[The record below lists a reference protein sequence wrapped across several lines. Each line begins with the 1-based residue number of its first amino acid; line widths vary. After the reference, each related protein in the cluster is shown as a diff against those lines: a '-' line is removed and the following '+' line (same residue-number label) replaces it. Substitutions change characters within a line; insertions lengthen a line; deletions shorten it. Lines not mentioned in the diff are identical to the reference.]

1 MSEIPKEIELIAEK
15 LYNLFWS
22 TKGYW
27 TTPTDPPEYRADGKH
42 KHKTKAISETL
53 TIEHYI
59 KHLTSD
65 THGLTVS
72 PLYDTDRV
80 YFGAIDVDTYKW
92 DEQKKLKI
100 LQKAIDL
107 KLTPAESKSGGIH
120 LYAFTNEKE
129 GISAE
134 LMRDRL
140 KCHRDELELPKD
152 TEIFP
157 KQDVRLEKEYGNGI
171 TIPFR
176 SFANS
181 KKLDFKTMGL
191 SITTLNHQD
200 WKITKTN
207 PGQFNDNAKLKMF
220 DEYWYKQFDDYH
232 DPIQK
237 AEDEADRQDIT
248 REKILQNIRKGAEHK
263 DGGTFDNW
271 VLLFVAKSVKAMES
285 DYKILADLDRIREH
299 SDKADDNNEYFKKK
313 IYHCRKKFGIEDP
326 DKFKKGMVKRLVY
339 IIDEDRYFDIK
350 KNKPYKPEVIDK
362 VFAQFFKK
370 PTCTN
375 WLKQQSDKIEV
386 ENWIWNPPSYDPKN
400 KVVEINELKYLNS
413 YKPNNLKPEEGDIR
427 LWNELIDYMFVGNKK
442 HIKQFLDW
450 LAYQVQNVGT
460 KLRFAIIIYS
470 KEFQV
475 GKGSIWRVIEK
486 LFGKHNTKEID
497 IEQALD
503 HAKEYLR
510 NSAIVCVDE
519 MESSGTFG
527 QKKTLLNALK
537 RIITAGELGHRAR
550 YSDYTNVPTLTNYI
564 LFTNNKDALSL
575 PKNEKRY
582 SVYMHET
589 PRLNQS
595 WYDEFHQWIDNEQ
608 EAKLSSNKNFKDGAK
623 YILND
628 LLLRDVSKFNP
639 KSVAPETSF
648 NGMMSD
654 YGAHPLAQLLQTK
667 YDGNFY
673 PLKQDIVSTLGVYNY
688 LKENKEL
695 GRFRTNDIANALEFI
710 GGEKLEQVPIKF
722 DNETKRMTL
731 FIIRNQIKYRDMP
744 KADIGTLYW
753 SQNLETD
760 NKLSPLTGN
769 NLSDDIHKAVVGE
782 DLVQDD
788 VIPPKKI
795 NL

>member
-1 MSEIPKEIELIAEK
+1 MSETPQHITILAEK
-15 LYNLFWS
+15 LYKIFWS

-27 TTPTDPPEYRADGKH
+27 TRPTNPPQYREDGKH
-42 KHKTKAISETL
+42 KHETRAIPETL
-53 TIEHYI
+53 TV
-59 KHLTSD
+59 KHFEQHLMSD

-92 DEQKKLKI
+92 DEQKKLNF
-100 LQKAIDL
+100 LQRAMRLDL
-107 KLTPAESKSGGIH
+107 VPAKSKSGGIH
-120 LYAFTNEKE
+120 LYAFTNEDNGVE
-129 GISAE
+129 ASF
-134 LMRDRL
+134 MRNRL
-140 KCHRDELELPKD
+140 KCNRDELELPET

-176 SFANS
+176 SYANS

-191 SITTLNHQD
+191 SIANN
-200 WKITKTN
+200 KIIETN
-207 PGQFNDNAKLKMF
+207 PGVFESISRQYSYDENYYLKF
-220 DEYWYKQFDDYH
+220 VKYE
-232 DPIQK
+232 DPIQI
-237 AEDEADRQDIT
+237 AEDDADKQNIT
-248 REKILQNIRKGAEHK
+248 RAKILQNIRKGVEHK

-271 VLLFVAKSVKAMES
+271 VLLFVAKAVKDMET
-285 DYKILADLDRIREH
+285 DYLILKDLDRIREH

-326 DKFKKGMVKRLVY
+326 DEFKKAMVKRMVY
-339 IIDEDRYFDIK
+339 IIDEDRYFDLK
-350 KNKPYKPEVIDK
+350 KNKAYKTEVVDK

-370 PTCTN
+370 PTCTT
-375 WLKQQSDKIEV
+375 WLKYQSDKIEV
-386 ENWIWNPPSYDPKN
+386 ENWIWNPPTYDPKN
-400 KVVEINELKYLNS
+400 KVVEIDGLKYLNS
-413 YKPNNLKPEEGDIR
+413 YKPNNLKPEEGDVK
-427 LWNELIDYMFVGNKK
+427 LWNELINYMFVGNKR
-442 HIKQFLDW
+442 HINQFLDW
-450 LAYQVQNVGT
+450 LAYQVQHVGT

-475 GKGSIWRVIEK
+475 GKGTIWRVIEK

-589 PRLNQS
+589 ARLNQS

-608 EAKLSSNKNFKDGAK
+608 EAKLNGNKNFKDGAK

-648 NGMMSD
+648 NGVMSD
-654 YGAHPLAQLLQTK
+654 SGAHPLAQLLKTK
-667 YDGNFY
+667 YDGNFF
-673 PLKQDIVSTLGVYNY
+673 PLKQDIVSTIGVYNY
-688 LKENKEL
+688 LKENREL

-710 GGEKLEQVPIKF
+710 GGEKIEQVPIKF
-722 DNETKRMTL
+722 NDETKRMTL

-753 SQNLETD
+753 TSDSFENQ
-760 NKLSPLTGN
+760 LSPNTGN
-769 NLSDDIHKAVVGE
+769 NISSDIGSSKEILEDDI
-782 DLVQDD
+782 
-788 VIPPKKI
+788 IPRQPKKTI